1 MATMEMLVLLLVSLT
16 VDHVGKFRPKL
27 FMECSHLPTPTPT
40 PTKWVCN
47 PFASVLLSVS
57 VSVSVNTPLLVADLG
72 GMRDGT
78 ALSQICFL
86 FSCIFRQKSYP
97 IIG

>member
-1 MATMEMLVLLLVSLT
+1 MATMEVLVLLLVSLT
-16 VDHVGKFRPKL
+16 VDHVGKFRPKS
-27 FMECSHLPTPTPT
+27 FMECSHLPTPT

-57 VSVSVNTPLLVADLG
+57 VSASVNTPLLVADLG

-78 ALSQICFL
+78 PLSQICLL
-86 FSCIFRQKSYP
+86 FSCIFRHKSCP

>member
-40 PTKWVCN
+40 K
-47 PFASVLLSVS
+47 
-57 VSVSVNTPLLVADLG
+57 
-72 GMRDGT
+72 
-78 ALSQICFL
+78 
-86 FSCIFRQKSYP
+86 
-97 IIG
+97 